1 VEHGVLSR
9 LQSLSRILV
18 NLTQDSIAPAVIFSS
33 AFSSTASE
41 YVTST
46 LIAQLLFVTDPL
58 PMKEVVLLF

>member
-9 LQSLSRILV
+9 LQNLSRILV
-18 NLTQDSIAPAVIFSS
+18 NLTQGNIVPAVIFSS
-33 AFSSTASE
+33 AFSCTASE

-58 PMKEVVLLF
+58 PMTEVLLLF